1 MNILV
6 VDDDRFIR
14 ELVSVIITDAG
25 HSACSAS
32 GDTEAFEILNGGLI
46 DLVLMDVEMPGR
58 NGFELTQDIRKT
70 FSDNWF
76 PIIFLSGTK
85 DDSYYQQGIDAGG
98 DDYLTKPVS
107 PIILKAKIRAMERI
121 ANMKKELDDANKRLA
136 TLSSTDP
143 LTQLSNRRELDK
155 QLLREWK
162 RCHRE
167 GFTLSAIML
176 DIDFFKPYNDNYG
189 HQQGDECLQA
199 VAKLLSK
206 CVDRS
211 HDLIARYGGEEFA
224 IILPDT
230 PIKGTEIVAEK
241 IIQTLK
247 EAGLPHAYSS
257 AADHVTISMGIS
269 STNFAP
275 LNPKALL
282 KQADSALYQA
292 KERGRNRFYIYSP
305 DE

>member
-14 ELVSVIITDAG
+14 DLVSVIIAEAG
-25 HSACSAS
+25 HTAFQADH
-32 GDTEAFEILNGGLI
+32 DTPALEILNQGLI
-46 DLVLMDVEMPGR
+46 DLVLMDVEMPGK
-58 NGFELTQDIRKT
+58 NGFELTQDIRKK
-70 FSDNWF
+70 FSDQWF
-76 PIIFLSGTK
+76 PIIFLSGAK

-121 ANMKKELDDANKRLA
+121 AQMKHDLDEANKRLE
-136 TLSSTDP
+136 TLSTIDA
-143 LTQLSNRRELDK
+143 LTQVANRREMDK
-155 QLLREWK
+155 QLLKEWK

-167 GFTLSAIML
+167 GFALSAIML

-189 HQQGDECLQA
+189 HQQGDDCLKA
-199 VAKLLSK
+199 VAKILSG

-224 IILPDT
+224 VILPDT
-230 PIKGTEIVAEK
+230 PISGATMVADK
-241 IIQTLK
+241 MLSALR
-247 EAGLPHAYSS
+247 EAKLPHAYSG
-257 AADHVTISMGIS
+257 AAEHVTVSMGIS
-269 STNFAP
+269 STHFNP

-282 KQADSALYQA
+282 KQADTALYNA
-292 KERGRNRFYIYSP
+292 KKSGRDRFVVY
-305 DE
+305 DAKL

>member
-14 ELVSVIITDAG
+14 DLVSVIISDAG
-25 HSACSAS
+25 HSPFTAD
-32 GDTEAFEILNGGLI
+32 GDTQAFEVLDRGLI
-46 DLVLMDVEMPGR
+46 DLVLMDVEMQGR
-58 NGFELTQDIRKT
+58 NGFELTRDIRAK
-70 FSDNWF
+70 FSDHWF
-76 PIIFLSGTK
+76 PIIFLSGAK
-85 DDSYYQQGIDAGG
+85 DDGYYQQGIDAGG

-121 ANMKKELDDANKRLA
+121 ANMKKDLDEANKRLA
-136 TLSSTDP
+136 TLSSTDA
-143 LTQLSNRRELDK
+143 LTQLSNRREMDK

-167 GFTLSAIML
+167 GLTLSAIMM

-189 HQQGDECLQA
+189 HQKGDECLQN
-199 VAKLLSK
+199 VAKLVSK

-211 HDLIARYGGEEFA
+211 HDLVARYGGEEFA

-230 PIKGTEIVAEK
+230 PIAGTETVAQK
-241 IIQTLK
+241 IIETLK
-247 EAGLPHAYSS
+247 DAALPHEFSG
-257 AADHVTISMGIS
+257 AAEHVTVSMGIS
-269 STNFAP
+269 STTFSP

-282 KQADSALYQA
+282 KQADAALYQA
-292 KERGRNRFYIYSP
+292 KEHGRNHFVIYS
-305 DE
+305 EQM

>member
-14 ELVSVIITDAG
+14 NLVSVIIKDAG
-25 HSACSAS
+25 HTAYTAD
-32 GDTEAFEILNGGLI
+32 GDAEAFEILDQGLI

-58 NGFELTQDIRKT
+58 NGFDLTSDIRKQ
-70 FSDNWF
+70 FIDHWF
-76 PIIFLSGTK
+76 PIIFLSGAK

-121 ANMKKELDDANKRLA
+121 AKMKKELDEANKRLA
-136 TLSSTDP
+136 TLSSTDA
-143 LTQLSNRRELDK
+143 LTQLSNRREMDK
-155 QLLREWK
+155 QLLKEWK

-167 GFTLSAIML
+167 KFTLSAIMM

-189 HQQGDECLQA
+189 HQKGDTCLQG
-199 VAKLLSK
+199 VAKVLAK

-211 HDLIARYGGEEFA
+211 HDLVARYGGEEFA
-224 IILPDT
+224 VILPDT
-230 PIKGTEIVAEK
+230 PIEGAKAVAEK
-241 IIQTLK
+241 IIVALK
-247 EAGLPHAYSS
+247 DANIPHEYSS
-257 AADHVTISMGIS
+257 AAEHVTVSMGIS
-269 STNFAP
+269 STDFAP

-282 KQADSALYQA
+282 KQADAGLYSA
-292 KERGRNRFYIYSP
+292 KENGRNRFEVYSGNS
-305 DE
+305 